1 MLRLY
6 WKIKVN
12 GKWTYRPIKWLDGV
26 HEEDVIKDL
35 FDYNQAVRPEEVE

>member
-6 WKIKVN
+6 WKMKVN

-35 FDYNQAVRPEEVE
+35 FDYNQAVRPEEDE